1 MDESLT
7 SSAKNFTRRV
17 STCLALV
24 GNNLGPYGRA
34 MLSHVGKP
42 IALEYTTTTSEWS
55 EQTIRNLHFVSN
67 RIWSSTW
74 QIGFSRC
81 VASQA
86 KRQHVSLL
94 SSQHASGDLLR
105 QLLGTT
111 AEILIMPRKCSGME
125 ILKRI
130 NCEHAFL
137 KLNRPPEQTTS
148 GKLKQLCL

>member
-1 MDESLT
+1 M
-7 SSAKNFTRRV
+7 RRI
-17 STCLALV
+17 
-24 GNNLGPYGRA
+24 P
-34 MLSHVGKP
+34 
-42 IALEYTTTTSEWS
+42 SEAARS
-55 EQTIRNLHFVSN
+55 
-67 RIWSSTW
+67 
-74 QIGFSRC
+74 G
-81 VASQA
+81 A

-130 NCEHAFL
+130 NCEQAFL

>member
-86 KRQHVSLL
+86 KRRE
-94 SSQHASGDLLR
+94 AA
-105 QLLGTT
+105 T
-111 AEILIMPRKCSGME
+111 C
-125 ILKRI
+125 
-130 NCEHAFL
+130 F
-137 KLNRPPEQTTS
+137 TS
-148 GKLKQLCL
+148 KFPTCFGRSPAATSWDNS